1 LWQPTAQEDD
11 RIHERQRMGLNS
23 SSDGGGVPGAATGSA
38 VNGSETL
45 DGGGGLN
52 SALVGAVRGCG
63 WCGLAEPICAGLGLY

>member
-1 LWQPTAQEDD
+1 
-11 RIHERQRMGLNS
+11 MGLNS
-23 SSDGGGVPGAATGSA
+23 SSGGGGVPGVATGSA

-52 SALVGAVRGCG
+52 SALVGAVR